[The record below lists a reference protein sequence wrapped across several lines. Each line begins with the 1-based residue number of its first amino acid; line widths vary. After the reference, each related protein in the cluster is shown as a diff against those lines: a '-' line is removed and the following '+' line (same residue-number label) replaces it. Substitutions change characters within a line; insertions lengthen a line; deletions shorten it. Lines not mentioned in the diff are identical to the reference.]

1 MAVVVLDASAILA
14 FIRNEKGADQVLP
27 HIGNG
32 VVSAV
37 NLQEVVKELA
47 LVGMTGDEI
56 HEILDDLRLDVRGHD
71 EAAAYASGMLA
82 PRTTQYG
89 RGLGDRSCMALG
101 LSLGAT
107 VLTADREW
115 KKVKINGLKL
125 EHIR

>member
-1 MAVVVLDASAILA
+1 MAVVVLDASAVLA
-14 FIRNEKGADQVLP
+14 FIRDEKGADRVLP

-32 VVSAV
+32 VISTV

-47 LVGMTGDEI
+47 LVDMTGDEI

-71 EAAAYASGMLA
+71 EAAAHAAGMLA
-82 PRTTQYG
+82 TRTRQYG

-101 LSLGAT
+101 ISLGAT

-115 KKVKINGLKL
+115 KKVKIDGLKL

>member
-14 FIRNEKGADQVLP
+14 FIRNEKGADRVLP
-27 HIGNG
+27 HIGDG

-47 LVGMTGDEI
+47 LVGMAGDEI
-56 HEILDDLRLDVRGHD
+56 REIIDDLRLDVRGHD

-82 PRTTQYG
+82 ARTRQYG
-89 RGLGDRSCMALG
+89 RGLGDLSCMALG
-101 LSLGAT
+101 LNLSAT

-115 KKVKINGLKL
+115 KKVEIDGLKL